1 MKITKAYLKK
11 VIKEELAK
19 EARNFGR
26 PPIELG
32 RGSISSDEFGPTD
45 EQRQEKLESAM
56 TAAAS
61 LSDEM
66 TAILSNVDINDRAS
80 LKAAYEKAKRVAD
93 AVPRTLFDLDY
104 DIDPGHYFI
113 DDEDYEYDKKNEP
126 NRRYL
131 KAKRARA
138 MSPKEPYNA
147 DELRGNK

>member
-26 PPIELG
+26 EPVG
-32 RGSISSDEFGPTD
+32 MSRGSIVTHDLAPSPQ
-45 EQRQEKLESAM
+45 QRQAKLEKAM
-56 TAAAS
+56 EAAAS

-66 TAILSNVDINDRAS
+66 TAILSSIDIDDRAS

-104 DIDPGHYFI
+104 DIDPTHYFL
-113 DDEDYEYDKKNEP
+113 DDEDLEYEDP
-126 NRRYL
+126 RQDRSMRAQRR
-131 KAKRARA
+131 AF
-138 MSPKEPYNA
+138 MSPNEPYNA